1 MGYKVIEEEKLSR
14 LTKTAR
20 FISEV
25 SKLKINRQYAPM
37 LGNQPLPIRGMH
49 IDAVTKSTKSY
60 EHIEPGLIGNDRR
73 FLISEVSGRSTILKK
88 KYKKYFPN
96 IKRDSE
102 EE

>member
-25 SKLKINRQYAPM
+25 SNLKLTDNMPYVGESAFAHK
-37 LGNQPLPIRGMH
+37 GGMH

-73 FLISEVSGRSTILKK
+73 FLISEVSGRSTILKEIQ
-88 KYKKYFPN
+88 KYFLT
-96 IKRDSE
+96 
-102 EE
+102 